1 MYDLYGMPRS
11 RSTRVSWTLE
21 ELGVDYRFHLIDLM
35 KGEGQSGEFLKL
47 NPYGKL
53 PVLVD
58 GDLVLTESA
67 AICTYLG
74 DKHPDAELVPRPG
87 TAERGRYDQWCYF
100 VLTELEQPLWS
111 IHKHRFVFPED
122 KKVPQ
127 MLEVAP
133 WEFQRAIDVLI
144 TGLGSREYLAGD
156 SFSPA
161 DILLTHTLLWARALK
176 MSFTSPELDDYV
188 QRIGGRTALE
198 RARTRENAGQ

>member
-11 RSTRVSWTLE
+11 RSIRVTWTLE
-21 ELGVDYRFHLIDLM
+21 ELGVDYRFHLVDLI
-35 KGEGQSGEFLKL
+35 KGEGQSAEFLKL

-74 DKHPDAELVPRPG
+74 DKHPEAELVPRPG
-87 TAERGRYDQWCYF
+87 TAERGKYDQWCYF
-100 VLTELEQPLWS
+100 VLAELEQPLWS

-127 MLEVAP
+127 LLEVAP

-144 TGLGSREYLAGD
+144 KGLGSREYLVGN

-161 DILLTHTLLWARALK
+161 DILVTHTLLWAKALK
-176 MSFTSPELDDYV
+176 MAFASPELEDYV
-188 QRIGGRTALE
+188 QRIGGRTAFE
-198 RARTRENAGQ
+198 RARAREKAGQ